1 MQKRIRDYLN
11 VEKYSSLK
19 PGKLNKITDVKG
31 IKVGHSTLADGDIQT
46 GVTVLMPHEN
56 NIFKNKLRAAVQV
69 INGFGKSIGLEQI
82 RELGTIESPIAL
94 TNTLNV
100 STVSTAVIK
109 DVIAQNEDIGGK
121 AGSFNSAV
129 FECNDQYLNN
139 LRKLAVQEENYF
151 IARENI
157 KTDFLEGAVG
167 AGRGMSC
174 YGLKGGI
181 GSSSRRFE
189 AAADEYHLGALVLS
203 NFGKKKDFLLYGKSL
218 SDIMPQENDKE
229 NSEDRKYKS
238 KDGSVIVILATDIPL
253 SSRQLKRL
261 CVRAGAGLARTGT
274 YISNGSGDIV
284 LAFSTAD
291 YISEYTKDF
300 FLENK
305 ILKDRKMDVVFK
317 AAVEST
323 QEAVYNS
330 MITAEPVA
338 GFKEHRRE
346 SLKNILIAEKGD
358 EYEQ

>member
-1 MQKRIRDYLN
+1 MQKRIRNYFD
-11 VEKYSSLK
+11 VEKHSSLK
-19 PGKLNKITDVKG
+19 PGNLNKITDVEG
-31 IKVGHSTLADGDIQT
+31 IKVGHSTLADCDIQT
-46 GVTVLMPHEN
+46 GVTIIMPHEN

-100 STVSTAVIK
+100 STVSSAVIK
-109 DVIAQNEDIGGK
+109 DILAQNEDIGGK
-121 AGSFNSAV
+121 AGSFNSTV
-129 FECNDQYLNN
+129 LECNDQYLNN
-139 LRKLAVQEENYF
+139 LRGLAVQEEDYF
-151 IARENI
+151 TAKTNI
-157 KTDFLEGAVG
+157 KNDFREGAVG

-181 GSSSRRFE
+181 GSSSRRFKIVD
-189 AAADEYHLGALVLS
+189 DEYHVGVLLLS

-218 SDIMPQENDKE
+218 NDIMPYKDEKE
-229 NSEDRKYKS
+229 KNDRKYKS
-238 KDGSVIVILATDIPL
+238 QDGSVIVILATDLPL

-284 LAFSTAD
+284 LAFSTSD
-291 YISEYTKDF
+291 YIKEYDRSK
-300 FLENK
+300 FLQNK
-305 ILKDRKMDVVFK
+305 ILKDRKLDIVFK

-330 MITAEPVA
+330 MVTAEPVT
-338 GFKEHRRE
+338 GFKGHSRE
-346 SLKNILIAEKGD
+346 SLKKFLNNMER
-358 EYEQ
+358 

>member
-1 MQKRIRDYLN
+1 MQKRIRDYFD
-11 VEKYSSLK
+11 VEKHSSLK
-19 PGKLNKITDVKG
+19 PGKLNKITDIEGV
-31 IKVGHSTLADGDIQT
+31 KVGHSTLSDGDIQT

-69 INGFGKSIGLEQI
+69 INGFGKSIGLVQI
-82 RELGTIESPIAL
+82 RELGSIESPIAL

-109 DVIAQNEDIGGK
+109 DVIAENKDIGGK

-139 LRKLAVQEENYF
+139 LRKLAVQEEDYF
-151 IARENI
+151 KARENT
-157 KTDFLEGAVG
+157 KKDFREGAVG

-181 GSSSRRFE
+181 GSSSRRFKIAE
-189 AAADEYHLGALVLS
+189 DEYHLGALVLS

-218 SDIMPQENDKE
+218 SDIMSPKDGEERN
-229 NSEDRKYKS
+229 EDRRYKS
-238 KDGSVIVILATDIPL
+238 QDGSVIVILATDLPL

-291 YISEYTKDF
+291 YITEYTKEF

-305 ILKDRKMDVVFK
+305 ILKDRKLDIVFK

-330 MITAEPVA
+330 MVTAESVT
-338 GFKEHRRE
+338 GFKDHSRE
-346 SLKNILIAEKGD
+346 SLKNFINNMER
-358 EYEQ
+358 